1 MENETER
8 SRRAIDEFFFFE
20 RVRHSENCPKNSAGV
35 HMEFLGLFF
44 GKDRRPSHD
53 SDPGALAGEE
63 RLWSGGC
70 RVHCN
75 LLSFGLKSTRYRLD
89 SDSTQRER
97 ARVSEHR
104 FYH

>member
-63 RLWSGGC
+63 RLWSGGG
-70 RVHCN
+70 RGHCN
-75 LLSFGLKSTRYRLD
+75 QLSFGLKRSGARRG
-89 SDSTQRER
+89 SDSTQGGR
-97 ARVSEHR
+97 ARGSEHR